1 MKSRDSSQLGSWN
14 RAVTTSDGCW
24 LIRGF
29 HSQCAT
35 FAIIDFMSGGILY
48 YGHLCMRGSNN
59 ICDADLWQGTAKASE
74 GALAQLL
81 FEKAKN

>member
-1 MKSRDSSQLGSWN
+1 
-14 RAVTTSDGCW
+14 
-24 LIRGF
+24 
-29 HSQCAT
+29 
-35 FAIIDFMSGGILY
+35 MSGGILY